1 MYVLGFSLLCL
12 YGILRAYL
20 DFRQA
25 INSEDID
32 QHLREINDSLY
43 SIKVRMKNDKDD
55 TMRK

>member
-12 YGILRAYL
+12 YGIFRSYL

-25 INSEDID
+25 TSGEDID

-43 SIKVRMKNDKDD
+43 SIKLRMKNDKDD
-55 TMRK
+55 PMRK